1 MEGIWSEFKWLI
13 TTGIVLFVLAIIA
26 IIVLRCTGVIGPNG
40 MLEKKRAAEAALAQ
54 QQASS
59 SAAQT
64 NPAVGE
70 AEVSNSGN

>member
-1 MEGIWSEFKWLI
+1 MGEIWSEFKWLI

-40 MLEKKRAAEAALAQ
+40 MLEKNRAAKVALAQ

-59 SAAQT
+59 GAVQT
-64 NPAVGE
+64 NPVVGE

>member
-1 MEGIWSEFKWLI
+1 MENVWSEFKWLI

-26 IIVLRCTGVIGPNG
+26 VIVLRCTGVIGPNS
-40 MLEKKRAAEAALAQ
+40 MLAKKNAAKVALAQ

-59 SAAQT
+59 GATQA

-70 AEVSNSGN
+70 AEVANNGN

>member
-1 MEGIWSEFKWLI
+1 MENIWSEFKWLI

-40 MLEKKRAAEAALAQ
+40 MLEKKRAAKAALAQ

-59 SAAQT
+59 GTAQT
-64 NPAVGE
+64 SPIVGD
-70 AEVSNSGN
+70 AEVPNSGN